1 MAFPRLFARNVTNKL
16 HQHWHG
22 SLGKLSPCSA
32 LYYYSGIAALL
43 ALLLN
48 DVCHPSLVQTWSVQ
62 TPAYFLG
69 SSTSLLQ
76 LMAKYPLHILTC
88 AKVHHP
94 LLHLFSSAAG
104 AIAKWKESN
113 VFVERRKYFA
123 LVI

>member
-48 DVCHPSLVQTWSVQ
+48 DVCHPSLVQTWSVR
-62 TPAYFLG
+62 PDSGLLLG
-69 SSTSLLQ
+69 QLNLTSSTNGQVSITHTDL
-76 LMAKYPLHILTC
+76 C
-88 AKVHHP
+88 
-94 LLHLFSSAAG
+94 
-104 AIAKWKESN
+104 
-113 VFVERRKYFA
+113 
-123 LVI
+123 